1 LVFYTFIWAF
11 SFYSTKL
18 YLQSGYESGSKMR
31 EISEMKWNGYYTWQ
45 NENGIMVLEWNS
57 GEILQKNVLIFVNR
71 TLHLIRAGQNIS
83 FCCYD
88 WGFGFLKI
96 NIWALLFC
104 AGYEHIFC
112 PSDGLHVSCKE
123 HIFYSQL
130 IDKCPILARSFV
142 KNFVLCTSIKS
153 YWSRCSCMK
162 TYIKW

>member
-1 LVFYTFIWAF
+1 MRF
-11 SFYSTKL
+11 SFLFNQVLLAKWLWKWVKNERNLRNEVKWILHMTKR
-18 YLQSGYESGSKMR
+18 EWDNGSR
-31 EISEMKWNGYYTWQ
+31 MKLGRDIT
-45 NENGIMVLEWNS
+45 
-57 GEILQKNVLIFVNR
+57 KNVLIFVNR

-142 KNFVLCTSIKS
+142 KKFVLCTNIKS